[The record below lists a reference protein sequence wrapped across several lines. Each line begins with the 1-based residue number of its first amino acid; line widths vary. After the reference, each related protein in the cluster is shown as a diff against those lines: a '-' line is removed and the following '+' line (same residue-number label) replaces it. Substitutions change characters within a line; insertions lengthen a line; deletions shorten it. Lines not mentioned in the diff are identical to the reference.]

1 MEIKYVPKSEITGA
15 QQEMLHAIEKTC
27 FGFSSAEIMKN
38 AEEGHPFGAVEL
50 GAVLLFNDEKIVGN
64 AYFYKRLTAYDGQ
77 EYYIGGFGGLA
88 VLPAYRGKGYARQL
102 AEEALKKAYEIGIDV
117 ACLFTSREETIHEFY
132 ESLGFAFLSRKG
144 YYIDSLHREASED
157 DVMIMGL
164 NDKAFAEKILATNHK
179 FHYGQE
185 EGCW

>member
-50 GAVLLFNDEKIVGN
+50 GTFLLFDDEKIVGN
-64 AYFYKRLTAYDGQ
+64 AYLYKRLAEYDGQ
-77 EYYIGGFGGLA
+77 DYYIGGFGGLA

-102 AEEALKKAYEIGIDV
+102 AEEALKKAHDIGVDV
-117 ACLFTSREETIHEFY
+117 ACLFTSREETVHELY
-132 ESLGFAFLSRKG
+132 GSLGFAFLNRRG
-144 YYIDSLHREASED
+144 YYIDSLGEEAYED

-164 NDKAFAEKILATNHK
+164 NDKDLAEKMLSTNHK
-179 FHYGQE
+179 FHYGEE

>member
-1 MEIKYVPKSEITGA
+1 MEIKYVPKSEITGV
-15 QQEMLHAIEKTC
+15 QQKMLHAIEKTC

-50 GAVLLFNDEKIVGN
+50 GAFLLLDDEKIVGN
-64 AYFYKRLTAYDGQ
+64 AYLYKRLAAYDGQ
-77 EYYIGGFGGLA
+77 GYYLGGFGGLA

-102 AEEALKKAYEIGIDV
+102 AEATLKKASDIGVDV
-117 ACLFTSREETIHEFY
+117 ACLFTGREETIHEFY
-132 ESLGFAFLSRKG
+132 ERLGFAFINRKG
-144 YYIDSLHREASED
+144 YYIDSSHQEASED

-164 NDKAFAEKILATNHK
+164 NDKALAEKILTTNHK
-179 FHYGQE
+179 FHYGKE